1 MKTCELASGKLFDSS
16 TCVLRIDADGTWEE
30 IANLSAFIMANPTA
44 HENPGDFEP
53 DGTWYSMVSARGL
66 LYAVE
71 PNHGEL
77 DSISAKGVSDIEM
90 PAVVSDGR
98 GNDVTQNSIE
108 PSSEGGNLP
117 AGRDF
122 QNLRCGP
129 G

>member
-1 MKTCELASGKLFDSS
+1 
-16 TCVLRIDADGTWEE
+16 
-30 IANLSAFIMANPTA
+30 MANPTA

>member
-1 MKTCELASGKLFDSS
+1 VKTCELASGKLFDSS

-44 HENPGDFEP
+44 NENPGDFEP

-77 DSISAKGVSDIEM
+77 DPISAKGVIERVADISLVRDTSF
-90 PAVVSDGR
+90 PR
-98 GNDVTQNSIE
+98 
-108 PSSEGGNLP
+108 PSLTTAGISMSEISVRSRSSR
-117 AGRDF
+117 AHRRF
-122 QNLRCGP
+122 
-129 G
+129 